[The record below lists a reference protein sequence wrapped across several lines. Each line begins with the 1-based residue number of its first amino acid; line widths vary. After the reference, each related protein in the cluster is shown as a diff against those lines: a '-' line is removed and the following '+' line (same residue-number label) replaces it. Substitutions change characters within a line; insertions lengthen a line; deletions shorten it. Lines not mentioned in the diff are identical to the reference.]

1 LPGGKGGRRISRED
15 EVNLETNQLRCES
28 WEPLDSRVRASV
40 LDGDVSILGIAELTQ
55 PLPEGVELHS
65 RFGGFQR
72 TGYHQTNPRDF
83 RRWLGIHGQ
92 RQGGRR
98 AAEQRQ
104 KLASSYVEHGLPS
117 RTRCAS
123 LQQAQDAPEAPASP
137 WDKPETF

>member
-1 LPGGKGGRRISRED
+1 MAKHPKRLCETAQLAASVPCDHDGSTDRVGGWPSEHN
-15 EVNLETNQLRCES
+15 VNLETNQLRCES

-104 KLASSYVEHGLPS
+104 KLASS
-117 RTRCAS
+117 
-123 LQQAQDAPEAPASP
+123 
-137 WDKPETF
+137 